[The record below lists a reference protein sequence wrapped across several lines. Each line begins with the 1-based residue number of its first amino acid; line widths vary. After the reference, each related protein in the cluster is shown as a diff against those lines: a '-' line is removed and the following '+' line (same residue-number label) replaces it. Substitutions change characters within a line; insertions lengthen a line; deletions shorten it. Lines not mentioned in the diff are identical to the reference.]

1 MKNKIKLF
9 GIATII
15 VVIGFSMAAMSL
27 TGCDNDTTPTGG
39 GFLPAPTGLTATAVS
54 STVIN
59 LTWNAVSGAA
69 GYYVYQSQS
78 YSSGFQLLGTS
89 STNSASNYDLP
100 PNTTV
105 YYRVTA
111 YSVNGTESEMSNVAS
126 ATTLPAANL
135 SLNGVWTAGNN
146 ENRVTVSG
154 STGVFSAIS
163 TSALWTDARSKGYVH
178 IGDIAWRNL
187 TSTGNLTWSG
197 QVFGVR
203 YNTSSPNVATGTGWG
218 DTIFTL
224 SADGNTLYT
233 YTSSF
238 DNPSRTYTRW

>member
-135 SLNGVWTAGNN
+135 SLNGVWGNSGT
-146 ENRVTVSG
+146 RITVSG
-154 STGVFSAIS
+154 STGVISAFG
-163 TSALWTDARSKGYVH
+163 TSMNALWTDAKNKGYVS
-178 IGDIAWRNL
+178 IGSQYFRNI

-197 QVFGVR
+197 QHLMVR
-203 YNTSSPNVATGTGWG
+203 YNTSSPNVAIGTDWG
-218 DTIFTL
+218 NCTLTL
-224 SADGNTLYT
+224 SANGQTLTETKSNGSNTW
-233 YTSSF
+233 
-238 DNPSRTYTRW
+238 TRQ